1 MGCSDDRTAG
11 TVRLDTSHESIGAL
25 SILDTPSGPCS
36 PCEERARTRPRPWSV
51 ATQAWDGSPERKQA
65 IANER
70 KAPRR
75 ILVADDDPAIRRML
89 GRALSGLYEVVV
101 LASDG
106 DIAMEEIRRSVPD
119 LVLLDLRMPV
129 LDGWQVLER
138 LEAEGIDV
146 PVIVMSA
153 ENQRAWPG
161 SRLVRARHDKG
172 EGLNALLL
180 VCEGVLS
187 GRPDGP

>member
-1 MGCSDDRTAG
+1 
-11 TVRLDTSHESIGAL
+11 
-25 SILDTPSGPCS
+25 
-36 PCEERARTRPRPWSV
+36 
-51 ATQAWDGSPERKQA
+51 
-65 IANER
+65 
-70 KAPRR
+70 
-75 ILVADDDPAIRRML
+75 ML

-106 DIAMEEIRRSVPD
+106 DVAMEEIRRSRPD

-153 ENQRAWPG
+153 EGQRAWPS
-161 SRLVRARHDKG
+161 SRLVRARHAKG

-180 VCEGVLS
+180 ACEGVLS
-187 GRPDGP
+187 GSPDGR